1 MQSSQPLGDKWKKS
15 AYTSMSMHARL
26 VIRSKL
32 IARVGCAGEVC
43 LLARRGQF
51 QVALMVAFRFCGEF
65 LSSFACSRIELWVW
79 NGRFPGLEVREG
91 EPSTT
96 CFADI
101 SSSSLATGIKDTPC
115 LACIRVARLVV
126 VSGWHAGRQVQ
137 SYGNPIIPPAVYFV
151 PFPLALLMPLI
162 CSLFLLFSIPH
173 SQRNASF
180 PDSNAIN
187 QQCSGSQAPRKL
199 PVASALFAAGT
210 RSRQSL
216 SCPGLCSERTPAA
229 RRPRSWVGLL
239 WV

>member
-126 VSGWHAGRQVQ
+126 VGGWHAGRQVQ
-137 SYGNPIIPPAVYFV
+137 SYDNPSGSLFRSFPGRPPDATHVFPIPP
-151 PFPLALLMPLI
+151 LLHP
-162 CSLFLLFSIPH
+162 
-173 SQRNASF
+173 
-180 PDSNAIN
+180 
-187 QQCSGSQAPRKL
+187 
-199 PVASALFAAGT
+199 
-210 RSRQSL
+210 SL
-216 SCPGLCSERTPAA
+216 SAQCLVSGFKCDQPAMFRIPGAS
-229 RRPRSWVGLL
+229 
-239 WV
+239 